1 MRLTSFILFF
11 FFASYISHA
20 QSLDSYAL
28 VFCPA
33 FGHSGLV
40 LNDSVYTL
48 NSGDSIRFET
58 LRFYVSA
65 VELGIDDKIVWK
77 EENSFHL
84 VDAFDKM
91 SLQIMLANVPA
102 VPFNKIKFNVGI
114 DSTTN
119 VSGVMGGDLDPTK
132 GMYWTWQSG
141 YINFKLEGKS
151 NVCKSRNN
159 EFQFHLG
166 GYQSPYNSCQTVILK
181 STEKKSTVIID
192 LEKMVNDM
200 NLSNENHIM
209 SPCNESVLL
218 SKKVAGIFST
228 TEQ

>member
-1 MRLTSFILFF
+1 MRFTSCILFF
-11 FFASYISHA
+11 FFASYFSLA
-20 QSLDSYAL
+20 QSLSSYAL
-28 VFCPA
+28 VFCPV

-40 LNDSVYTL
+40 LNDSAYTL
-48 NSGDSIRFET
+48 NGGDSIRFET
-58 LRFYVSA
+58 LKFYVSA

-84 VDAFDKM
+84 VDASDEK
-91 SLQIMLANVPA
+91 SLQIMLANVPD
-102 VPFNKIKFNVGI
+102 VPFNKIKFSVGI

-151 NVCKSRNN
+151 SVCKSRNN

-166 GYQSPYNSCQTVILK
+166 GYQSPFNSCQTVILK
-181 STEKKSTVIID
+181 SAGKKSTVIMDI
-192 LEKMVNDM
+192 EKMVNDM

-218 SKKVAGIFST
+218 SKKMSGIFST
-228 TEQ
+228 TER